1 MPLLTLHLVQGTQE
15 SLDMK
20 AEVMSCLVYAN
31 MQLIPPLS
39 LGQLLL
45 EVKLTVYSLK
55 FEEVAHH
62 QLLVEGGGQSS
73 SSYGMEAL
81 LTSLGG

>member
-1 MPLLTLHLVQGTQE
+1 MPLKNHHLVQSIQD

-20 AEVMSCLVYAN
+20 VGVMSCLVYIN

-45 EVKLTVYSLK
+45 EV
-55 FEEVAHH
+55 EV
-62 QLLVEGGGQSS
+62 VV
-73 SSYGMEAL
+73 
-81 LTSLGG
+81 